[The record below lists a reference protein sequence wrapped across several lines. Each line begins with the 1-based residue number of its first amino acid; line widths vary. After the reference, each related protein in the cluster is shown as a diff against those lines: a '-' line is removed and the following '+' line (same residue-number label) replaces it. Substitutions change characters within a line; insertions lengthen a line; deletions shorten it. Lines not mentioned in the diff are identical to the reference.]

1 MTLIAIFSFIT
12 PRFLKIHSSDGVSLF
27 LLVVKFMVF
36 HSEVKRICNTKK
48 PVPKWGFTP
57 ATSSMLLSCLSK
69 EDMRSGMETKSNL
82 FLKYNKARL

>member
-12 PRFLKIHSSDGVSLF
+12 LRFLKIHSSDGISLF
-27 LLVVKFMVF
+27 LLVVKFVVF

-48 PVPKWGFTP
+48 PVPNWGFNP

-69 EDMRSGMETKSNL
+69 DDMRSGMETKSNL
-82 FLKYNKARL
+82 FLKYNKTRL